1 MAYTLEQLASDIHHA
16 LKADPGIAGKQTIC
30 QHVSKALKDDD
41 FVTRHMPDRAPD
53 ADPRKI
59 LFEDP
64 DLGFCICAH
73 VYSDAALGEPHDH
86 GSGWA
91 VYGQAIG
98 TTEMI
103 DWRIVEEGEGDK
115 PILVEPERTYTLVQG
130 DAHFYDVGAVH
141 SPKRDKPTKLLRIE
155 GANLDNI
162 ERSNIKA
169 MPS

>member
-1 MAYTLEQLASDIHHA
+1 MAYTLEQLASDIHDT
-16 LKADPGIAGKQTIC
+16 LKADPGISGKQTIC

-41 FVTRHMPDRAPD
+41 FVTRHMPDRAPE
-53 ADPRKI
+53 ADPREI

-73 VYSDAALGEPHDH
+73 VYNDAAFGEPHDH
-86 GSGWA
+86 GTGWA

-103 DWRIVEEGEGDK
+103 DWKIVEKGEGDK
-115 PILVEPERTYTLVQG
+115 PTLVEPERTYTLVRG
-130 DAHFYDVGAVH
+130 DAHFYDVGVVN
-141 SPKRDKPTKLLRIE
+141 SPNRDEPTKLLRIE

-162 ERSNIKA
+162 ERSNIKEK
-169 MPS
+169 

>member
-1 MAYTLEQLASDIHHA
+1 MAYTLEQLASDIHDT
-16 LKADPGIAGKQTIC
+16 LKADPGNAGKQTIC

-53 ADPRKI
+53 EDPREI

-73 VYSDAALGEPHDH
+73 VYGDAALGEPHDH
-86 GSGWA
+86 GSSWA

-103 DWRIVEEGEGDK
+103 DWRIVEKGEGDK
-115 PILVEPERTYTLVQG
+115 PTLVEPERSYTLVRG

-169 MPS
+169 K

>member
-1 MAYTLEQLASDIHHA
+1 MAYTLEQLASDIHDA
-16 LKADPGIAGKQTIC
+16 LKADPGSPGKQTIC

-53 ADPRKI
+53 ADPREI

-103 DWRIVEEGEGDK
+103 DWRIVEKGEGDK
-115 PILVEPERTYTLVQG
+115 PTLVEPERSYTLVRG

-169 MPS
+169 K